1 MDLELTIQINDQ
13 TLKVESIK
21 FQKMMFIF
29 NALEEGW
36 TVHKKRDA
44 FIFTKSHEGKKEV
57 LSDSYLLEFMK
68 ANMDINKILA

>member
-1 MDLELTIQINDQ
+1 
-13 TLKVESIK
+13 
-21 FQKMMFIF
+21 MFIF